1 MANSSLTSEEFLGW
15 TLDEKGRL
23 GSGLL
28 AGPGG
33 MAVSGDPGGILY
45 RGQII
50 GNECWI
56 WGESGTVW

>member
-1 MANSSLTSEEFLGW
+1 MFWSGAVRHGNSSLTSEEFFWGW
-15 TLDEKGRL
+15 TLDERGRL

-28 AGPGG
+28 AGPCG

-50 GNECWI
+50 GN
-56 WGESGTVW
+56 G

>member
-1 MANSSLTSEEFLGW
+1 MANSTLTSEEFLGW

-28 AGPGG
+28 AGPCG

-50 GNECWI
+50 GN
-56 WGESGTVW
+56 G